1 MKENQEYIKFLKST
15 RTLFSKYNLKQI
27 NLNIYTINDG
37 NGNEKTLLE
46 VKIKDN
52 NNLTLEDG
60 YYDILLG
67 GSYE

>member
-1 MKENQEYIKFLKST
+1 MKEDQEYIKFLKLT
-15 RTLFSKYNLKQI
+15 RALFNKYNLKQI
-27 NLNIYTINDG
+27 NFNIYTINDG

-67 GSYE
+67 GKE